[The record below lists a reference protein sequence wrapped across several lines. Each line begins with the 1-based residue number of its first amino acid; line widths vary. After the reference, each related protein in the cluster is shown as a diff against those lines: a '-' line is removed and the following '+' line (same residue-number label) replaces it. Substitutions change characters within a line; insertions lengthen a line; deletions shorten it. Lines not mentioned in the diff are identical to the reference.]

1 MFCLFHAEN
10 LHIRGLFVNSQIW
23 LVKTLACPFIFIH
36 CLIERFND
44 IQKKIVMLISMEKI
58 CNEKSYL

>member
-23 LVKTLACPFIFIH
+23 LVKTLACPCIFIH

-44 IQKKIVMLISMEKI
+44 IQKNRYVNFNGKDMQ
-58 CNEKSYL
+58 

>member
-1 MFCLFHAEN
+1 MLDIRNVEH

-36 CLIERFND
+36 CLIERYND
-44 IQKKIVMLISMEKI
+44 IQKKIVMLISMENT